1 MEWSFFQ
8 ELGNLNLPKFWA
20 LHMACETPRLKNPK
34 YSQGSQADVAPGS
47 HDQTHTAS
55 ILQFFLSGLADLAM
69 KIQMIGH
76 VEGSLF
82 YPETMVFVQCVLS
95 WINPKP

>member
-1 MEWSFFQ
+1 M
-8 ELGNLNLPKFWA
+8 K
-20 LHMACETPRLKNPK
+20 LHGWKNPK

-69 KIQMIGH
+69 KIQMTGH

-82 YPETMVFVQCVLS
+82 TQKPWFLFNAFYHELTL
-95 WINPKP
+95 NPKPQ